1 MSHFEKLASLA
12 TMQNE
17 TLKCVNLVIFC
28 EGSQV
33 WILTLLHNP
42 IKGLKE
48 AFFLPRAGTRVH
60 GTSQQTSKEFVD
72 TFLVPWLSLESSR
85 GYSQGDNRI
94 VSVTRKYIA
103 HCTLLN
109 SLDLPA
115 GFWRRKINEL
125 QWNQKADNHK
135 IRQSLLMFISL
146 TCEFSLNYSQ
156 ILVQLLNFKS
166 NLKSRTERK

>member
-1 MSHFEKLASLA
+1 MRLWFSHQIHSKLSENVSFWKKLASLA

-94 VSVTRKYIA
+94 VSVTRKYILHPPQLSWSA
-103 HCTLLN
+103 RWFLTQ
-109 SLDLPA
+109 
-115 GFWRRKINEL
+115 E
-125 QWNQKADNHK
+125 NQR
-135 IRQSLLMFISL
+135 I
-146 TCEFSLNYSQ
+146 T
-156 ILVQLLNFKS
+156 V
-166 NLKSRTERK
+166 ERESW

>member
-1 MSHFEKLASLA
+1 MRLWFSHQIHSKLSENVSFWKTCFACNNA
-12 TMQNE
+12 
-17 TLKCVNLVIFC
+17 KWDAYCVNLVIFC

-48 AFFLPRAGTRVH
+48 AFFLPRIGTRVH

-94 VSVTRKYIA
+94 VSVTRKYILHPPQLSWSA
-103 HCTLLN
+103 RWFLTQ
-109 SLDLPA
+109 
-115 GFWRRKINEL
+115 E
-125 QWNQKADNHK
+125 NQR
-135 IRQSLLMFISL
+135 I
-146 TCEFSLNYSQ
+146 T
-156 ILVQLLNFKS
+156 V
-166 NLKSRTERK
+166 ERESW